1 MTKKELETRIEELE
15 NKIAFVERLVNTY
28 IPTKEEVE
36 THSLDILNKID
47 NNFIR
52 GYYETCCNFVLET
65 IKGNFVLETIKG
77 GK

>member
-15 NKIAFVERLVNTY
+15 NKLSFVERLVETY

-52 GYYETCCNFVLET
+52 GYYECCCNFVLEN
-65 IKGNFVLETIKG
+65 IERK
-77 GK
+77 